1 MSPCS
6 GLLFYKVGSS
16 LNTPDYETTE
26 LDNQSIV
33 RFIAMASKV
42 SMEVENQF
50 DYSIGV
56 YWEDEAVPA
65 KLQMEL
71 EPGERVQMTTSLGH
85 VFYATPLSE
94 PETIIDFMAV
104 SGRPEHIFHPSNHL
118 ERCEVVHYHD
128 EISFT
133 EGRADCKNM
142 ELRYIEFS
150 HANFHEKRLGLN
162 YFQPQV
168 AEPVTKEGFKHIKL
182 PNETFQWLREWYDRE
197 KVARDEIEGS
207 SGSCMNQ
214 AVAPSTVTH
223 ITPDE
228 KKRLAAELQV
238 IILHIYTSHGLKM

>member
-1 MSPCS
+1 MEPCS
-6 GLLFYKVGSS
+6 ALYFYKVGSS
-16 LNTPDYETTE
+16 LNTPDHETTE
-26 LDNQSIV
+26 LDNQSIA
-33 RFIAMASKV
+33 RFISIAAKV
-42 SMEVENQF
+42 SMDFENQF
-50 DYSIGV
+50 DFPIGV
-56 YWEDEAVPA
+56 YWEDEAMA
-65 KLQMEL
+65 ASLQMEV
-71 EPGERVQMTTSLGH
+71 EPGDRVHMITTLGH

-94 PETIIDFMAV
+94 PEKIIDFMAV
-104 SGRPEHIFHPSNHL
+104 SGHPDYIFRPSNHL
-118 ERCEVVHYHD
+118 ERCEVLHYHD

-182 PNETFQWLREWYDRE
+182 PSETYKWLKEWYDHE
-197 KVARDEIEGS
+197 KVAKNEIEGS

-238 IILHIYTSHGLKM
+238 ITLNLLPYYLNI